1 MSMSLWPGLTPSFTR
16 VPVGDLSRPRKSSRL
31 LPTSTGSAYA
41 ASHAASLASSHVVSG
56 FTLIS
61 TMSWGLKD
69 STATFTLK
77 KIAAIAVV
85 GG

>member
-1 MSMSLWPGLTPSFTR
+1 
-16 VPVGDLSRPRKSSRL
+16 
-31 LPTSTGSAYA
+31 
-41 ASHAASLASSHVVSG
+41 VSG

-61 TMSWGLKD
+61 TMSCGLKD

-77 KIAAIAVV
+77 KLAAIAVV